1 MNAESETALPADT
14 WVKEADITL
23 PAGLMGFA
31 EVKQLELIHTPE
43 ELPFRWL
50 RSTADHSI
58 AFVVVQPDGLIPDYQ
73 LEMSDEDA
81 ADLEIS
87 SPEDAMVLN
96 IVTIR
101 NGLPEN
107 ATANLIGPVVIN
119 RETGVGRQ
127 IVLRNYKDYSARHPL
142 LGSAVA

>member
-31 EVKQLELIHTPE
+31 EVKQLELIHTSE

-50 RSTADHSI
+50 RSIDDRSI

-81 ADLEIS
+81 ADLGITD
-87 SPEDAMVLN
+87 PGDAMILN

-101 NGLPEN
+101 NGRPRRPRP
-107 ATANLIGPVVIN
+107 I
-119 RETGVGRQ
+119 
-127 IVLRNYKDYSARHPL
+127 
-142 LGSAVA
+142 